1 MNVTETWLH
10 VLTKDEI
17 AVACS
22 EADYP
27 ALPTR
32 ALKDQ
37 WVAHASGHVCLHHLS
52 NDSLEKLCKREHLTV
67 YKGQPKAQ
75 LIKLLQGT
83 PVASAVQ
90 PDISAAFSNMK
101 IKPSLEVSLV
111 SPQRLDALVPQR
123 LQDLCRAR
131 VLPTHG
137 SKADLIQTLRQDS
150 VSLEELS
157 KSELKA
163 LCAAEGL
170 PVSGTRSALI
180 SRLQGSCIDRPHI
193 APSEQHIAQRQQVAH
208 EEAVIQQGELQQ
220 AGKKMVSRA
229 TLHNRLEKQH
239 VCVMHLGSLV

>member
-22 EADYP
+22 EAGYP
-27 ALPTR
+27 ALPTK

-37 WVAHASGHVCLHHLS
+37 WVAHASGHVCLHHIS
-52 NDSLEKLCKREHLTV
+52 NDSLEKLCKREHLAV
-67 YKGQPKAQ
+67 YKGKPKAQ
-75 LIKLLQGT
+75 LIKLLQGIH
-83 PVASAVQ
+83 VDSAVQ
-90 PDISAAFSNMK
+90 PDILAAFSNMK

-111 SPQRLDALVPQR
+111 SPHRLDALVPQR

-131 VLPTHG
+131 VLPAHG
-137 SKADLIQTLRQDS
+137 SKADLIQSLRQDS
-150 VSLEELS
+150 VRLEELS

-170 PVSGTRSALI
+170 PVSGTSTALI

-193 APSEQHIAQRQQVAH
+193 APSEQHVAQRQQVAH

-220 AGKKMVSRA
+220 AGKKMVSKA
-229 TLHNRLEKQH
+229 TLHKTLEKPH
-239 VCVMHLGSLV
+239 IFVMQR